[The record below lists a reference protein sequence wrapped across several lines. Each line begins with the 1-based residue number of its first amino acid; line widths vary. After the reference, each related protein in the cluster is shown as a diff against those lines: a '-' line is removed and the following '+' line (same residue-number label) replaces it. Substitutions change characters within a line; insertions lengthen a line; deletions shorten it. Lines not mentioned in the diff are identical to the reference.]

1 MIYGQDSQM
10 TIDGKTYGD
19 DLGDRVK
26 TAREMKEEATKG
38 MDTGMINSVVNQVNN
53 NTSQNN
59 NTTMSG
65 TPTATDPD
73 VGSKLAGVP
82 AFG

>member
-1 MIYGQDSQM
+1 
-10 TIDGKTYGD
+10 
-19 DLGDRVK
+19 
-26 TAREMKEEATKG
+26 
-38 MDTGMINSVVNQVNN
+38 MDTGMVNSVVNQVNN

-65 TPTATDPD
+65 TPTASDPD
-73 VGSKLAGVP
+73 SGSKLAGVP